1 MHGAAT
7 QATPTFRHIGIQ
19 CELLLPPPITSTP
32 ADPTKASVG
41 TPTLSDISDVDDDII
56 DDEGGT
62 VADTTQSTL
71 YEETTSGS
79 EPESDLSVEK
89 QQT

>member
-32 ADPTKASVG
+32 TKASVG
-41 TPTLSDISDVDDDII
+41 TPTLSDISDV